1 MHYNGTGWFTSATP
15 GPGTRNNT
23 VSAVDGVSGT
33 DAWAV
38 GYTLD
43 RPYGNRIRDSLI
55 LHWNG
60 TAWSQVPSP
69 DNGSTYLYDVAGPAD
84 DGRPAPVPPPGA
96 GAGRA
101 VHQERVIA
109 RIRPATASGSTSWCR
124 CSPGRCSTA
133 HPRRPASSA
142 SAA

>member
-23 VSAVDGVSGT
+23 ASAVDGVSGT

-69 DNGSTYLYDVAGPAD
+69 PGQRKDLPL
-84 DGRPAPVPPPGA
+84 RRRGA
-96 GAGRA
+96 G
-101 VHQERVIA
+101 
-109 RIRPATASGSTSWCR
+109 
-124 CSPGRCSTA
+124 
-133 HPRRPASSA
+133 
-142 SAA
+142 